1 METRLRDG
9 IIRLNKY
16 FTLSLF
22 YFFTLGVAENLYQ
35 GQLDVHSIPA
45 LPNALQVALQ
55 GPANKKLETFIEQ
68 VNSIQPDSDFLFFNS
83 IRETPVMPVFDNYI
97 FKKFAKAIADSFKNG
112 RAKIFL
118 DALCNVIFDQSH
130 FHCIPGTVNSMD
142 FDFKVDVVAP
152 AKLTG
157 KYPRRSP
164 RASPRTLSIPYS
176 GASTPLYSNDDDDG
190 SSHVSGKSHYKKGVR
205 CPDYVV
211 IDQSDEMPHMIIEIK
226 SHHKFTAVHVG
237 MAQLISFGLSVRHK
251 KELNR
256 PLHLIYIDSE
266 IWIVAVLPP
275 FREELKSTIQGYRF
289 RIFDG
294 NFEADLFLDKKKFFW
309 LLRYLN
315 EISQKDAKFTLP
327 YEAKYFPS
335 IKI

>member
-1 METRLRDG
+1 
-9 IIRLNKY
+9 
-16 FTLSLF
+16 
-22 YFFTLGVAENLYQ
+22 
-35 GQLDVHSIPA
+35 
-45 LPNALQVALQ
+45 
-55 GPANKKLETFIEQ
+55 
-68 VNSIQPDSDFLFFNS
+68 
-83 IRETPVMPVFDNYI
+83 MPVLDNYI

-118 DALCNVIFDQSH
+118 DALCNIIFNQSH
-130 FHCIPGTVNSMD
+130 FHCIPGTVDSMD

-152 AKLTG
+152 VELTG
-157 KYPRRSP
+157 KSHQRSP
-164 RASPRTLSIPYS
+164 RGSLRTMSISYS
-176 GASTPLYSNDDDDG
+176 GASTPLSSNDDS
-190 SSHVSGKSHYKKGVR
+190 SSHGSGKGKTHYKKGVR
-205 CPDYVV
+205 CPNYVV

-266 IWIVAVLPP
+266 IWIVVVLPP

-289 RIFDG
+289 RLFDG

-309 LLRYLN
+309 LLRYLHG
-315 EISQKDAKFTLP
+315 ISQKDAKFTLP
-327 YEAKYFPS
+327 YEAKYFP
-335 IKI
+335 